1 VSSRARELA
10 ALAVERRVLR
20 DLEAASEAPSL
31 RRRPAVLAAAAVLFA
46 VTFAARLAVEDPN
59 ALIANFYTVP
69 IALVAIELGLRAG
82 LLAAAVAFGL
92 VFAWGAIETV
102 HVGTLGYVSRG
113 AAFLLTGG
121 VVGRNAEQMRQD
133 ISARRRAQ
141 RQLAGYADELE
152 RSNDHLA
159 QSNARLE
166 AFARIAR
173 TVGGET
179 DLERVL
185 LLILEQGREIVG
197 ARGLLICVPD
207 AHELAV
213 VAGSALAEN
222 APTRLPRGDSLV
234 GQVFD
239 TGRARLVTDDEQ
251 AEQLDRLS
259 PGARAAILVPLTF
272 RGETLGVLAGIDHVD
287 GRPFE
292 PEDEQLLA
300 SVAASAATAVATART
315 VAADRLRL
323 SIEAA
328 EQARGRWARELHD
341 ETLQGLGG
349 VRMLLSAAID
359 QDDLGALRRAAA
371 TADEHL
377 AAELRRLRDLIA
389 ELRPAALD
397 DLGLGPAIET
407 LAERQSAA
415 GGFTVSAAIDLAGG
429 ERLPRETEGAIYR
442 VVQEALTNAAKH
454 AGARHVAV
462 AVTGRANR
470 IEIRVEDDGC
480 GFDPAGIH
488 TGFGLTGMRER
499 AMLAGGRL
507 TVESEPGGPT
517 RITAVLPGPRDTPP
531 MGQMAD
537 ADAARPP

>member
-1 VSSRARELA
+1 MSTRAQELA

-20 DLEAASEAPSL
+20 DLEAAAPAASP
-31 RRRPAVLAAAAVLFA
+31 RRRPAILAAAGVLFA
-46 VTFAARLAVEDPN
+46 VAFAARLAVDDPS

-82 LLAAAVAFGL
+82 LLAAAFALLL
-92 VFAWGAIETV
+92 VFAWGEIETIN
-102 HVGTLGYVSRG
+102 LGALDYVSRG
-113 AAFLLTGG
+113 AAFLLIAGL
-121 VVGRNAEQMRQD
+121 VGRNSEQMRRD
-133 ISARRRAQ
+133 ITARRRVQ

-152 RSNDHLA
+152 QSNAHLA
-159 QSNARLE
+159 QSNVRLE

-197 ARGLLICVPD
+197 ARGLLICLPE
-207 AHELAV
+207 AQELAV
-213 VAGSALAEN
+213 VAGSALAGRS
-222 APTRLPRGDSLV
+222 PTRLPRRDSLV

-239 TGRARLVTDDEQ
+239 TGRARLVTADEQ

-259 PGARAAILVPLTF
+259 PGSRAAILVPLTF
-272 RGETLGVLAGIDHVD
+272 RGETLGVLAGVDRVD
-287 GRPFE
+287 GRPFSAD
-292 PEDEQLLA
+292 DEQLLA

-315 VAADRLRL
+315 VAADRLRW

-349 VRMLLSAAID
+349 VRMVLSAAID
-359 QDDLGALRRAAA
+359 QDDIDALRRAAA
-371 TADEHL
+371 TADAHL

-407 LAERQSAA
+407 LAERQAAA
-415 GGFTVSAAIDLAGG
+415 GGFTVAAEIALTGS
-429 ERLPRETEGAIYR
+429 ERLPRETESTIYR
-442 VVQEALTNAAKH
+442 VVQEALTNTAKH
-454 AGARHVAV
+454 AGASR
-462 AVTGRANR
+462 VTITVTARADQ
-470 IEIRVEDDGC
+470 IEIRVADDGC
-480 GFDPAGIH
+480 GFDPAGVAG
-488 TGFGLTGMRER
+488 GFGLTGMRER

-507 TVESEPGGPT
+507 AVRSQVGGPT
-517 RITAVLPGPRDTPP
+517 EVTAVLP
-531 MGQMAD
+531 
-537 ADAARPP
+537 AAR

>member
-1 VSSRARELA
+1 VSTRAEELA

-20 DLEAASEAPSL
+20 DLEPSDSAP
-31 RRRPAVLAAAAVLFA
+31 PAWRGPAILSAAVVLFG
-46 VTFAARLAVEDPN
+46 VTFAARVAISDPS

-69 IALVAIELGLRAG
+69 IALVAIEFGLRAG
-82 LLAAAVAFGL
+82 LLGAAFAFGL
-92 VFAWGAIETV
+92 VVLWGAVEAV
-102 HVGTLGYVSRG
+102 HLGALGYASRA
-113 AAFLLTGG
+113 AAFVLIGG
-121 VVGRNAEQMRQD
+121 LVGRFSEQMRGD
-133 ISARRRAQ
+133 LSMRRRAQ
-141 RQLAGYADELE
+141 RQLAGYAEELE
-152 RSNDHLA
+152 RSNVHLA

-197 ARGLLICVPD
+197 ARGLLVCVPD
-207 AHELAV
+207 ADELAV
-213 VAGSALAEN
+213 VAGSALADG
-222 APTRLPRGDSLV
+222 APTRLPRRDSLV
-234 GQVFD
+234 GQVFAS
-239 TGRARLVTDDEQ
+239 GRARLVDADENPG
-251 AEQLDRLS
+251 ELDRLS

-287 GRPFE
+287 GRAFNA
-292 PEDEQLLA
+292 EDEQLLE

-349 VRMLLSAAID
+349 VRMMLSAAID
-359 QDDLGALRRAAA
+359 QADVGALRRAAA
-371 TADEHL
+371 SADEHL
-377 AAELRRLRDLIA
+377 GAELHRLRDLIA

-407 LAERQSAA
+407 LAERQAAA
-415 GGFTVSAAIDLAGG
+415 GGFTVSAEIALPPT
-429 ERLPRETEGAIYR
+429 ERLPRETESTIYR
-442 VVQEALTNAAKH
+442 VVQEALTNVAKH
-454 AGARHVAV
+454 AGASHVVVSVNGCA
-462 AVTGRANR
+462 ADQ
-470 IEIRVEDDGC
+470 IEVRVEDDGG
-480 GFDPAGIH
+480 GFDPAGVAG
-488 TGFGLTGMRER
+488 GFGLTGMRER

-507 TVESEPGGPT
+507 AISSEPGGPT
-517 RITAVLPGPRDTPP
+517 QVTAVLPG
-531 MGQMAD
+531 
-537 ADAARPP
+537 RPERRLDGDRPAGEET

>member
-1 VSSRARELA
+1 VSTRARAQELT
-10 ALAVERRVLR
+10 ALAVERRVLK
-20 DLEAASEAPSL
+20 DLEAAEPAPSA
-31 RRRPAVLAAAAVLFA
+31 RRRPAILAAAAVLFG
-46 VTFAARLAVEDPN
+46 VIFAARLAVHDPN

-69 IALVAIELGLRAG
+69 IALVAIEFGLRAG
-82 LLAAAVAFGL
+82 LLAAAFAFFL
-92 VFAWGAIETV
+92 VFLWGVVETV
-102 HVGTLGYVSRG
+102 HVGALGYGSRG

-121 VVGRNAEQMRQD
+121 LVGRFSERMRED
-133 ISARRRAQ
+133 LAGRRRAQ
-141 RQLAGYADELE
+141 RQLVGYADELE
-152 RSNDHLA
+152 RSNEHLA

-185 LLILEQGREIVG
+185 LLILEQGREIIG
-197 ARGLLICVPD
+197 ARGMLVCLPD
-207 AHELAV
+207 GQELAV
-213 VAGSALAEN
+213 VAGSALSDG
-222 APTRLPRGDSLV
+222 APSRLPRRDSLV
-234 GQVFD
+234 GVVLAS
-239 TGRARLVTDDEQ
+239 GRARLVTGDDQ
-251 AEQLDRLS
+251 AERLDRLS

-272 RGETLGVLAGIDHVD
+272 RGERLGVLAGIDRVD
-287 GRPFE
+287 GRVFTA
-292 PEDEQLLA
+292 EDEQLLE

-315 VAADRLRL
+315 VAADRLRV

-349 VRMLLSAAID
+349 VRMVLSAAID
-359 QDDLGALRRAAA
+359 QDDIHALRRAAA

-407 LAERQSAA
+407 LAERQAAA
-415 GGFTVSAAIDLAGG
+415 GGFTVAAEIALPDS
-429 ERLPRETEGAIYR
+429 ERLPRDTESTIYR

-454 AGARHVAV
+454 AAARHVLVRVSGGADQ
-462 AVTGRANR
+462 
-470 IEIRVEDDGC
+470 IEVEIEDDGH
-480 GFDPAGIH
+480 GFDPTGVAG
-488 TGFGLTGMRER
+488 GFGLTGMRER

-507 TVESEPGGPT
+507 DVRSEPGGPT
-517 RITAVLPGPRDTPP
+517 RITAVLP
-531 MGQMAD
+531 
-537 ADAARPP
+537 AARSA

>member
-1 VSSRARELA
+1 VSTRSRAQELA

-20 DLEAASEAPSL
+20 DLEAAPAPAPTL
-31 RRRPAVLAAAAVLFA
+31 RRAAVLGAALVLFGLA
-46 VTFAARLAVEDPN
+46 FAARLAVDDPS

-82 LLAAAVAFGL
+82 LLAAAFAFIL
-92 VFAWGAIETV
+92 VIAWGAVEAV
-102 HVGTLGYVSRG
+102 HLGLLGYVSRG
-113 AAFLLTGG
+113 AAFLLIGG
-121 VVGRNAEQMRQD
+121 LVGHSSQRMRHDLAE
-133 ISARRRAQ
+133 RRRAQ

-159 QSNARLE
+159 QSNVRLE

-173 TVGGET
+173 ALGGET

-185 LLILEQGREIVG
+185 SLILEQGREIVG

-213 VAGSALAEN
+213 VAGSALAGR
-222 APTRLPRGDSLV
+222 APARLPRRDSLV

-239 TGRARLVTDDEQ
+239 SGRPRRVTAAEQ
-251 AEQLDRLS
+251 AGQLDRLS
-259 PGARAAILVPLTF
+259 PGSPAAILVPLTF
-272 RGETLGVLAGIDHVD
+272 RGETLGVLAGIDRVD
-287 GRPFE
+287 GRPFDAD
-292 PEDEQLLA
+292 DEQLLE

-328 EQARGRWARELHD
+328 EEARGRWARELHD

-349 VRMLLSAAID
+349 VRMILSSAID
-359 QDDLGALRRAAA
+359 QGDVDALRRAAA
-371 TADEHL
+371 SADDHL
-377 AAELRRLRDLIA
+377 GAELRRLRDLIA

-407 LAERQSAA
+407 LAERQAAA
-415 GGFTVSAAIDLAGG
+415 GGFTVTAEIALARG
-429 ERLPRETEGAIYR
+429 ERLPRETESTIYR

-454 AGARHVAV
+454 AGASHVAV
-462 AVTGRANR
+462 RVSGDAGQ
-470 IEIRVEDDGC
+470 IQIHVEDDGR
-480 GFDPAGIH
+480 GFDPAGGGS
-488 TGFGLTGMRER
+488 GFGIPGMRER

-507 TVESEPGGPT
+507 AIRSTPGGPT
-517 RITAVLPGPRDTPP
+517 CVTAVLPGAPP
-531 MGQMAD
+531 S
-537 ADAARPP
+537 